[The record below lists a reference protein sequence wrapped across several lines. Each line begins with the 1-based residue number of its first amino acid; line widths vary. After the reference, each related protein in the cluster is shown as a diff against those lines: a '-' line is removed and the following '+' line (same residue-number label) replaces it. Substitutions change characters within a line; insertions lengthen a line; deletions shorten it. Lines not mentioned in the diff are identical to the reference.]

1 VFGVKHSRNKNLKR
15 IITKNPDTNI
25 PASVFRFCL
34 TEIEQHLQPSNAF
47 FGV

>member
-1 VFGVKHSRNKNLKR
+1 VFGVKHPRNKNLKK
-15 IITKNPDTNI
+15 IITKNPEKNI
-25 PASVFRFCL
+25 SASVFRFCL